1 VRNHRSS
8 PGPSGPADTRLQVE
22 DDKDGM
28 ISSELAAGVA
38 AVAAVD
44 IGGWVERKWRG
55 QMLLIVHRKVLA
67 LTASVGEK

>member
-1 VRNHRSS
+1 VRNHQSS

-28 ISSELAAGVA
+28 ISSELAA

-55 QMLLIVHRKVLA
+55 QMLLIVHQKVLA
-67 LTASVGEK
+67 LTASVGKK